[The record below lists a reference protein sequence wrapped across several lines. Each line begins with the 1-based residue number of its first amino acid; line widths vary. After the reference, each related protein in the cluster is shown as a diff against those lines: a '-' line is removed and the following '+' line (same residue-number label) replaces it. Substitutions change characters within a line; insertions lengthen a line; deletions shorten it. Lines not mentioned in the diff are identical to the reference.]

1 MVTHKPDCPN
11 VVLKPL
17 TLVPCDCGIDT
28 LERKIESTVMQADI
42 DRLGAISK
50 IIEEELPKPEITYC
64 DGELLVGP
72 LVPSWDLRPSKE
84 DVVTPLQVLAL
95 AILDNPLAYQWSV
108 QGFGVLRL
116 YIRDVGRLHIW
127 DSALRYP
134 GVSMIHN
141 HSWDLRSTV
150 IFGCLVNTRFTTTPP
165 EGYVPWPRPERYEG
179 KRLITGYQTRDVVT
193 LEPVTLYPNVV
204 ETFRSG
210 DEYAQKAHEIHRTD
224 AFDGT
229 VTLMLRKEDE
239 NGQADVYWPAGTE
252 WGTAKPR
259 PATPEEVKN
268 TVDRALLELR
278 S

>member
-1 MVTHKPDCPN
+1 MVKHKPNCPN
-11 VVLKPL
+11 ASIDPRSAYMELS
-17 TLVPCDCGIDT
+17 CDCGVVTAKMVNDQMR
-28 LERKIESTVMQADI
+28 ENMKDIEIQANI
-42 DRLGAISK
+42 DRLEEIKKIAEDAI
-50 IIEEELPKPEITYC
+50 PKP
-64 DGELLVGP
+64 
-72 LVPSWDLRPSKE
+72 
-84 DVVTPLQVLAL
+84 TPLQVLTL
-95 AILDNPLAYQWSV
+95 AILDNQLAYQWSV

-141 HSWDLRSTV
+141 HSWDLRSTI
-150 IFGCLVNTRFTTTPP
+150 IFGCLVNTRYTTIPP

-179 KRLITGYQTRDVVT
+179 KRLITGYQTRDVVK
-193 LEPVTLYPNVV
+193 LEPVTLYPDVV

-259 PATPEEVKN
+259 PATLEEIKS
-268 TVDRALLELR
+268 TVERALA
-278 S
+278 SIT